1 MSKTS
6 KTEDKE
12 LPKPGR
18 NNKGWAT
25 AEQKDWL
32 HCSLPHFLEAQRKK
46 TTHLFLC
53 DLYEKWFERF
63 PEADILFPPDAGG
76 DPPHLTLSQTLLVE
90 EKIKQRKAVS
100 RQ

>member
-1 MSKTS
+1 MSKTL
-6 KTEDKE
+6 KTEDKGP
-12 LPKPGR
+12 LKPGR

-32 HCSLPHFLEAQRKK
+32 HRSLPHFLEAQRKK

-53 DLYEKWFERF
+53 DLYEKWFETF
-63 PEADILFPPDAGG
+63 PEANVLFPPEAGS
-76 DPPHLTLSQTLLVE
+76 DPHLTLSQTLLVE